1 MTRPLEPR
9 DLRATLAML
18 AEQRPVF
25 HSEADFQHSL
35 AWSVRERHPGID
47 VRLEYPTPWDE
58 RRGAIDIRLR
68 AADGAAA
75 IELKYWT
82 RAAELTAGGERFDLK
97 DQGKQPPGRYDFWK
111 DVARTERLVGDE
123 HADGGY
129 VIALT
134 NERGYWNKGRAGT
147 IDAAFRMHDGR
158 EVRGTLAWS
167 GSPSPGT
174 TDGRESPLDLRGEY
188 VVRWRNY
195 SRPAPGNGGEFRYL
209 LLDVGEG
216 LRAAR

>member
-1 MTRPLEPR
+1 MTRPPEPR

-35 AWSVRERHPGID
+35 AWAVHAQRPDLG
-47 VRLEYPTPWDE
+47 VRLEHPTPWEE
-58 RRGAIDIRLR
+58 RRGAIDIWLR

-82 RAAELTAGGERFDLK
+82 RAAELTAGGERFELK
-97 DQGKQPPGRYDFWK
+97 EQGAQPLGRYDFWK
-111 DVARTERLVGDE
+111 DVARTERLVANG

-147 IDAAFRMHDGR
+147 IDAAFRMHEGS

-188 VVRWRNY
+188 VVRWRGY

-209 LLDVGEG
+209 LLDVAEG
-216 LRAAR
+216 LRRTR